1 VTEID
6 NEAIAMMRSVLEL
19 RAVTE
24 MVQRRIPSRSVGTDP
39 ARIVEAV
46 VDASGTLSELTIRPR
61 WQEQI
66 RPTALGKTVLAAIT
80 AAYQDQLRTLAA
92 LPGRFTP
99 PTVTDDE
106 ARAALAASVTDAE
119 AGLDFGP
126 HVNLNEAAEHYLR
139 LAQGKTAAPEP
150 TASAGPVTVTVQS
163 GRVVDVTIDPAW
175 AASVPV
181 FSICAAVKQAA
192 TSPPTTTGEA
202 DDLLF
207 AVLSTMT
214 QLKREV

>member
-1 VTEID
+1 MALALYSKAL
-6 NEAIAMMRSVLEL
+6 EAIIFDEL
-19 RAVTE
+19 
-24 MVQRRIPSRSVGTDP
+24 P
-39 ARIVEAV
+39 AC
-46 VDASGTLSELTIRPR
+46 SP
-61 WQEQI
+61 
-66 RPTALGKTVLAAIT
+66 
-80 AAYQDQLRTLAA
+80 YLRTLAA

-192 TSPPTTTGEA
+192 TSPPTTNGEA